1 MNEKEFYRDNMSL
14 KRVGVVYEFE
24 QWQKDEIEKCTEDP
38 IYFIRNYVKI
48 ISLDEGIIF
57 FDMHD
62 YQEEMIRAFHENRFS
77 IVKIGRQSGKC
88 LNINTPIKLRNKVTG
103 TIIDISIGDFYE
115 QTKNNTNLPK
125 DL

>member
-88 LNINTPIKLRNKVTG
+88 AAYKSLISVKNKKTGEIKQLEIGRFFDEIKSSANTKI
-103 TIIDISIGDFYE
+103 
-115 QTKNNTNLPK
+115 
-125 DL
+125 